1 MGYSQI
7 KGNEV
12 ADEDLAMLPY
22 YMGFPNESKYAA
34 NSIYDISWSV
44 NKNASDKD
52 KKATEDFIKWMSPTR
67 MPRRFSPRICFAV
80 PFTTFDSEIS
90 SLTTR

>member
-1 MGYSQI
+1 
-7 KGNEV
+7 
-12 ADEDLAMLPY
+12 MLPY

-52 KKATEDFIKWMSPTR
+52 KKATEDFIKWMVSDEDAKKILSKD
-67 MPRRFSPRICFAV
+67 MLRRSV
-80 PFTTFDSEIS
+80 HH
-90 SLTTR
+90 L